1 MWYEFPKLAASFSLW
16 AAIRPT
22 PILLGS
28 CVTFLAPCPL
38 ALFQEWCVSDF
49 LFLLF
54 IIKKEQ
60 ECLVY
65 ERVLY
70 TIDVFTLSPQ
80 IYFFAC
86 LLLKLSVSEIFS
98 FFFRTASIEK
108 IIYPFV

>member
-54 IIKKEQ
+54 MFFVAHNKKG
-60 ECLVY
+60 
-65 ERVLY
+65 
-70 TIDVFTLSPQ
+70 TGM
-80 IYFFAC
+80 
-86 LLLKLSVSEIFS
+86 LSVRTRLIHHRCVYLISANL
-98 FFFRTASIEK
+98 FFRM
-108 IIYPFV
+108 FVVEVIRFGNFLFFLSNSVH